1 MKQLLLTLLL
11 INPFY
16 LSANGDPCDGPVG
29 CPIVENVKDDMDE
42 VAKYLGVL
50 LVGMAVIGAGAGAV
64 AAGEA
69 GEETSFNIDKNS
81 LSPGLQLMPVDSKFE
96 INSLTIGEF
105 EFSEEFDIDNSQI
118 NLLEIKYKFN

>member
-1 MKQLLLTLLL
+1 MKQLFLTLLL

-16 LSANGDPCDGPVG
+16 LAANGDPCDGPVG

-50 LVGMAVIGAGAGAV
+50 MIGTLVIGAGAGAV
-64 AAGEA
+64 GGEA
-69 GEETSFNIDKNS
+69 LTDYSFDKNL
-81 LSPGLQLMPVDSKFE
+81 LSPGLQLMPEDSMLE
-96 INSLTIGEF
+96 INSLTIGKF

>member
-1 MKQLLLTLLL
+1 MKQLFLTLLL

-16 LSANGDPCDGPVG
+16 LAANGDPCDGPVG

-50 LVGMAVIGAGAGAV
+50 MIGMVVIGAGAGAV
-64 AAGEA
+64 GGEA
-69 GEETSFNIDKNS
+69 LNDYNFDKNS
-81 LSPGLQLMPVDSKFE
+81 LSPGLQLMPVDSNFE

>member
-1 MKQLLLTLLL
+1 
-11 INPFY
+11 
-16 LSANGDPCDGPVG
+16 
-29 CPIVENVKDDMDE
+29 MDE

-50 LVGMAVIGAGAGAV
+50 LVGMAIIGAGAGAV

-69 GEETSFNIDKNS
+69 GEQTSFNIDKNT
-81 LSPGLQLMPVDSKFE
+81 LAPGLQLMPANSNFE

-105 EFSEEFDIDNSQI
+105 KFSEEFDIDNSQI